1 MEVQKLSS
9 IHGTYLVW
17 LDVMCVWWLL
27 KLIMHTCM
35 RLRLYI
41 KTLAPSTLQMQ
52 IQEGGSVRNFGF
64 VYYAYTTFVVH
75 TNHRGS
81 DAEPAWFRSEPAW
94 FGRRYWTSLFS
105 NVRTNIRTYEPQFDL
120 AKCMYQPKVNQD
132 GPGQHVHCRMAT

>member
-1 MEVQKLSS
+1 MEVKKLSS

-41 KTLAPSTLQMQ
+41 KTLEPSTLQMQ
-52 IQEGGSVRNFGF
+52 YKKEVWYGILESYITHIHIQLSSFIR
-64 VYYAYTTFVVH
+64 TTVV
-75 TNHRGS
+75 RGS

-120 AKCMYQPKVNQD
+120 AKCSS
-132 GPGQHVHCRMAT
+132 